1 MTTHA
6 RELDTQPVLPAR
18 ALEMAGRH
26 LGVPSAELALTRL
39 AGDASSRAYFRA
51 RPSSGRADSANHN
64 SHDPSVIIALYPAA
78 FDATEPAAARLAR
91 SEAADPALRLTFA
104 NDPCA
109 HLEITLLFLEAGL
122 PVPRVIDVEGNDRVM
137 LIEEV
142 GDCKLQDW
150 LGECSP
156 EEKARAYRSA
166 IELIVRI
173 QELTQAVRQSESICS
188 KLAFDEPKLKWELD
202 FFFKNYFDRHL
213 ALELSQ
219 NSRQAIDAEF
229 TELCR
234 ELSAL
239 PRVLVHRDYHAR
251 NLMMRGRNI
260 FIIDHQDARMG
271 PESYDLVSLIAD
283 PYAGIEQALAS
294 ELVEYFVE
302 MKSTSRLQLSSVDQ
316 FRDGLELAT
325 IQRVLKAAGTY
336 SSQAALHGN
345 LVYLPFIPPAV
356 NSALVALHRIN
367 RFPALRALLTD
378 TEILA

>member
-6 RELDTQPVLPAR
+6 RELNKEPVLPGR
-18 ALEMAGRH
+18 ALELAGRH
-26 LGVPSAELALTRL
+26 LGVPADQIVLTRL

-51 RPSSGRADSANHN
+51 RLGGGAGSNHN
-64 SHDPSVIIALYPAA
+64 SHDPSVIIALYPAP
-78 FDATEPAAARLAR
+78 FDASETAAARLAR

-109 HLEITLLFLEAGL
+109 HLETTRLFLDAGL
-122 PVPRVIDVEGNDRVM
+122 PVPGVIGVEGSERVM
-137 LIEEV
+137 LIQEV

-150 LGECSP
+150 LGQSSP
-156 EEKARAYRSA
+156 DEKAEAYRNA

-173 QELTQAVRQSESICS
+173 QELTGIVLTSESICS
-188 KLAFDEPKLKWELD
+188 KLALDEAKLKWELD
-202 FFFKNYFDRHL
+202 FFFKNHFDRHL
-213 ALELSQ
+213 AVDLTPEC
-219 NSRQAIDAEF
+219 RQAVDNEF

-234 ELSAL
+234 EMAAL

-251 NLMMRGRNI
+251 NLMMRDGKI

-283 PYAGIEQALAS
+283 PYAGIEQDLALN
-294 ELVEYFVE
+294 LVEHFVE
-302 MKSTSRLQLSSVDQ
+302 LKAASRLPLSSVER

-325 IQRVLKAAGTY
+325 VQRMLKAVGTY

-345 LVYLPFIPPAV
+345 PVYLPFIAPAV
-356 NSALVALHRIN
+356 KSALAAMRRIN
-367 RFPALRALLTD
+367 RFQTLQRLLVD
-378 TEILA
+378 TTQ

>member
-6 RELDTQPVLPAR
+6 RELNTEPALPAR
-18 ALEMAGRH
+18 ALEMAGRY
-26 LGVPSAELALTRL
+26 LGVPSDQLALTRL

-51 RPSSGRADSANHN
+51 RPGPGAGSSHN

-78 FDATEPAAARLAR
+78 FDAGESAAARLAR

-109 HLEITLLFLEAGL
+109 HLEVTRLFLEAGL
-122 PVPRVIDVEGNDRVM
+122 PVPGIIDVEGGDRVM
-137 LIEEV
+137 LIQEV

-150 LGECSP
+150 LGQSRP
-156 EEKARAYRSA
+156 EEKAGAYRNA

-173 QELTQAVRQSESICS
+173 QDLTGIVLTSESICS
-188 KLAFDEPKLKWELD
+188 KLAFDEAKLKWELD
-202 FFFKNYFDRHL
+202 FFFKNHFERHL
-213 ALELSQ
+213 AVHLSRE
-219 NSRQAIDAEF
+219 SRQAVDNEF

-251 NLMMRGRNI
+251 NLMMRDGQI

-283 PYAGIEQALAS
+283 PYAGIEQDLAR

-302 MKSTSRLQLSSVDQ
+302 LKADSRLPLSSVDE

-325 IQRVLKAAGTY
+325 VQRMLKAVGTY

-345 LVYLPFIPPAV
+345 LVYLPFIAPAV
-356 NSALVALHRIN
+356 NSALAAIRRIN
-367 RFPALRALLTD
+367 RFQSLQRLLVD
-378 TEILA
+378 TTQ